1 MLEVGNTYEI
11 EFSFTQEQVNDFCKI
26 SGDFNP
32 LHWDEAYAA
41 TTPFKKPII
50 HGALIASVFS
60 RVMGMEFP
68 GEGSVYLKQVSEFKR
83 PLFVGT
89 NYKAKFEIVST
100 NPAKHTAEI
109 STQVF
114 ELERGK
120 IMVDGMASA
129 MHADLFFIKRG
140 KIIFLS
146 FSCLELQYEFLVL
159 KFSIVVNH
167 LLREYQLLDFL
178 YRRIFRNL
186 LLKIKLSLLLVQIYS

>member
-1 MLEVGNTYEI
+1 MLEVGNSYEI

-32 LHWDEAYAA
+32 LHWDETYAA

-68 GEGSVYLKQVSEFKR
+68 GEGSVYLRQTSEFKR
-83 PLFVGT
+83 PLYVGT
-89 NYKAKFEIVST
+89 TYKAKFEIVST

-129 MHADLFFIKRG
+129 MHAELF
-140 KIIFLS
+140 
-146 FSCLELQYEFLVL
+146 
-159 KFSIVVNH
+159 
-167 LLREYQLLDFL
+167 
-178 YRRIFRNL
+178 
-186 LLKIKLSLLLVQIYS
+186 

>member
-1 MLEVGNTYEI
+1 MNHGIKLNLYKNRIKFWFNFTKNAQTMLEVGNAYEI
-11 EFSFTQEQVNDFCKI
+11 EFSFTQDQVNDFCKI

-60 RVMGMEFP
+60 RVMGMKFP
-68 GEGSVYLKQVSEFKR
+68 GEGSVYLKQISEFKR

-89 NYKAKFEIVST
+89 TYKAKFEIVST

-109 STQVF
+109 ATQVF

-120 IMVDGMASA
+120 LMVDGMASA
-129 MHADLFFIKRG
+129 MHATLF
-140 KIIFLS
+140 
-146 FSCLELQYEFLVL
+146 
-159 KFSIVVNH
+159 
-167 LLREYQLLDFL
+167 
-178 YRRIFRNL
+178 
-186 LLKIKLSLLLVQIYS
+186 